1 MKRRYREKI
10 YTCGDYKD
18 IQLFPVFEKA
28 KGRRKKRSKP
38 TSEMQT
44 RLNQRNAERNL
55 TRLLNANFTE
65 NDISLTLT
73 FKNEHLPKTYDEAER
88 MAKNLL
94 RRLKRLRG
102 KKSLPEMKYIIIPG
116 AGRFH
121 FHIPMS
127 GGIDD
132 KTLQDMWPYGY
143 CNIIHFI
150 FDENGIEGHARYVAK
165 QFELDDIDI
174 FSMFDI
180 DEETGEVTEKEGKSV
195 TRSKGKRRYTCSRN
209 IIRPEPE
216 EKDGRISAAR
226 VEEIATVDSASRA
239 VFEKLYPGYCLADCK
254 PYYNEENGGY
264 YLEIKMYKKDS
275 SFLKRKRERTRYG
288 PNRKIC
294 A

>member
-1 MKRRYREKI
+1 MRRKYREKI

-28 KGRRKKRSKP
+28 KGRRKKRYKP
-38 TSEMQT
+38 TSEMQAK
-44 RLNQRNAERNL
+44 LNQRNAERSL

-65 NDISLTLT
+65 NDISATLT
-73 FKNEHLPKTYDEAER
+73 YMNQYLPKTFEEAER
-88 MAKNLL
+88 DVKNFL
-94 RRLKRLRG
+94 RRVKRLRSKLG
-102 KKSLPEMKYIIIPG
+102 LPEIKYILIPG

-132 KTLQDMWPYGY
+132 KAIQNLWPYGY
-143 CNIIHFI
+143 CNIIHFV

-165 QFELDDIDI
+165 QFELDEVDI

-180 DEETGEVTEKEGKSV
+180 NEETGEVTEKEGKAA
-195 TRSKGKRRYTCSRN
+195 TRAKGKRRYTCSRN
-209 IIRPEPE
+209 IIRPETE
-216 EKDGRISAAR
+216 EKDGRITAAR
-226 VEEIATVDSASRA
+226 VEEMATVDSASRA

-264 YLEIKMYKKDS
+264 YLEIKMYRKDANFLQTRKK
-275 SFLKRKRERTRYG
+275 FNRY
-288 PNRKIC
+288 RR
-294 A
+294 

>member
-1 MKRRYREKI
+1 MRRKYREKI

-28 KGRRKKRSKP
+28 NGRRKKRYKP
-38 TSEMQT
+38 TSEMQAK
-44 RLNQRNAERNL
+44 LNQRNAERSL

-65 NDISLTLT
+65 NDISVTLT
-73 FKNEHLPKTYDEAER
+73 YMNQYLPKTFEEAER
-88 MAKNLL
+88 DVKNFL
-94 RRLKRLRG
+94 RRVKRLRG
-102 KKSLPEMKYIIIPG
+102 KMKLDEIKYILIPG

-132 KTLQDMWPYGY
+132 KALQNLWPYGY
-143 CNIIHFI
+143 CNIIHFV

-165 QFELDDIDI
+165 QFELDEVDI

-180 DEETGEVTEKEGKSV
+180 NEETGEVTEKEGKAAA
-195 TRSKGKRRYTCSRN
+195 RAKGKRRYTCSRN
-209 IIRPEPE
+209 IVRPETE
-216 EKDGRISAAR
+216 EKDGRIPAAR
-226 VEEIATVDSASRA
+226 VEEMATVDSASRA

-264 YLEIKMYKKDS
+264 YLEIKMYRKDA
-275 SFLKRKRERTRYG
+275 SFLQTRKKFNRY
-288 PNRKIC
+288 RR
-294 A
+294 

>member
-18 IQLFPVFEKA
+18 IQLYPVFEKA
-28 KGRRKKRSKP
+28 KGRRKKRYKP
-38 TSEMQT
+38 TSDMQAK
-44 RLNQRNAERNL
+44 LNQRNAERAL

-73 FKNEHLPKTYDEAER
+73 YMNQYLPKTYEEAER
-88 MAKNLL
+88 DVKNFI
-94 RRLKRLRG
+94 RRVKRLRG
-102 KKSLPEMKYIIIPG
+102 KMKLDEIKYILIPG

-132 KTLQDMWPYGY
+132 KTLQELWPYGY

-165 QFELDDIDI
+165 QFELDEVDI
-174 FSMFDI
+174 FSMFNI
-180 DEETGEVTEKEGKSV
+180 NEETGEVTEKEGKV
-195 TRSKGKRRYTCSRN
+195 ATRAKGKRRYTCSRN
-209 IIRPEPE
+209 IIRPEAE
-216 EKDGRISAAR
+216 EKDGRISATR
-226 VEEIATVDSASRA
+226 VEEMATVDSASRA

-275 SFLKRKRERTRYG
+275 SFLRRKRGRYG
-288 PNRKIC
+288 SNRKI
-294 A
+294 

>member
-1 MKRRYREKI
+1 MRRKYREKI
-10 YTCGDYKD
+10 YKCGEYMDV
-18 IQLFPVFEKA
+18 QVFPVFQKA
-28 KGRRKKRSKP
+28 QGRRKKRYKP
-38 TSEMQT
+38 TNDMQA
-44 RLNQRNAERNL
+44 RLNQRNAERSL

-73 FKNEHLPKTYDEAER
+73 FKNEYLPNTYEKAER
-88 MAKNLL
+88 MSKNFL
-94 RRLKRLRG
+94 RRLKRLREKMG
-102 KKSLPEMKYIIIPG
+102 LPEIKYIIIPG

-132 KTLQDMWPYGY
+132 KALQKLWPYGY

-165 QFELDDIDI
+165 QFELDEVDI

-180 DEETGEVTEKEGKSV
+180 NEETGEVTEKEGKAAI
-195 TRSKGKRRYTCSRN
+195 RSKGKRRYTCSRN
-209 IIRPEPE
+209 IIRPESE

-226 VEEIATVDSASRA
+226 VEEIATIDSASRA
-239 VFEKLYPGYCLADCK
+239 VFEKLYPGYCLSDCK

-288 PNRKIC
+288 PNRKI
-294 A
+294 